1 MRAMQ
6 TFRQADARCDN
17 AAGQLVNKV
26 VQSNELVI
34 NLILI
39 LMRFFTTAFLHPLDV
54 INFPFPMTV
63 ACPYDG
69 FGDLRETVVE
79 LPPRGNTLK
88 VHAPRKGRIT
98 VDALQAL

>member
-6 TFRQADARCDN
+6 TFRQADGRCDN

-39 LMRFFTTAFLHPLDV
+39 LMRFFTTAFFHPLDV

-63 ACPYDG
+63 AFLETG
-69 FGDLRETVVE
+69 FGKLTWPATE
-79 LPPRGNTLK
+79 LHHGDNFLGGF
-88 VHAPRKGRIT
+88 HHFWLNEELNILEGR
-98 VDALQAL
+98 